1 MSATTTAPK
10 LPLEIINRTIDS
22 FEPNEIKEIVRQN
35 VRMIILT
42 NPGERIMLPDFGV
55 GPLTYLFE
63 QSISDT
69 FIQLE
74 LAIKD
79 QLAKYIPAIDVL
91 QVLVEPLNDE
101 QRLNIKV
108 SYEIDFLR
116 AKDQLELLIEY

>member
-10 LPLEIINRTIDS
+10 LPLEIINGTIDS